1 MRPALVAVMGPTAS
15 GKTALAEALADR
27 WDALL
32 VNADAFQCYRRLD
45 IGTAKPPNRGRYQL
59 LDIKDP
65 TEQLTAGEWVCRARE
80 ALERA
85 HAEGR
90 SAVVVGG
97 TGLYIRALFEEYAEM
112 AEPPPEE
119 VRQRV
124 RSEVRRQGPEAALR
138 WLSELDPQAAARV
151 DPRNPARVARA
162 LERALHPATQ
172 THQPLPPFRKV
183 KVALVPPAD
192 ETARRAG
199 ERLQRMLAAG
209 WLEEV
214 RALREDGLPRDAP
227 GLRAIGYRDLW
238 EVLEGRCAILEAK
251 ERILRATVQYAKRQR
266 TWLRSEPNLRPLR
279 WNAETEEQIGAVEA
293 TLPEL

>member
-27 WDALL
+27 WGAVLL
-32 VNADAFQCYRRLD
+32 NADAFQCYRRLD
-45 IGTAKPPNRGRYQL
+45 IGTAKPSNRGRYEL
-59 LDIKDP
+59 LDIKEP
-65 TEQLTAGEWVCRARE
+65 TEQLTAGEWVSRARQ

-85 HAEGR
+85 FSEGK
-90 SAVVVGG
+90 SAIVVGG
-97 TGLYIRALFEEYAEM
+97 TGLYIRALFEEYADM

-124 RSEVRRQGPEAALR
+124 RATVRSKGAEAAHL
-138 WLSELDPQAAARV
+138 WLSELDPQAADRV
-151 DPRNPARVARA
+151 DLRNPARVARA
-162 LERALHPATQ
+162 LERALHPCEPTRAT
-172 THQPLPPFRKV
+172 LPPYRRAKF
-183 KVALVPPAD
+183 ALIPPAD
-192 ETARRAG
+192 ETARRAE
-199 ERLQRMLAAG
+199 ERLERMLTEG

-214 RALREDGLPRDAP
+214 RSLRESGVPQNAP

-238 EVLEGRCAILEAK
+238 ELLEGRCAILEAK

-266 TWLRSEPNLRPLR
+266 TWLRSEPNLQPLR

-293 TLPEL
+293 ALPEL